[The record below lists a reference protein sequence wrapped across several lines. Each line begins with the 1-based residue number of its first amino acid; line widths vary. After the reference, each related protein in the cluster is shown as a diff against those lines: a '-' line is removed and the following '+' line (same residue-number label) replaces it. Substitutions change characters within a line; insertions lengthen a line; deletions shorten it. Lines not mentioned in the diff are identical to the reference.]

1 MGCVPSKKDNRR
13 RSNSEIE
20 PNTTITNESRTSK
33 KLKITKKVIKSRF
46 LRKLKNF
53 ESGLGVIYESP
64 QESEVSVVFN

>member
-13 RSNSEIE
+13 RSTSEIE
-20 PNTTITNESRTSK
+20 PTTGVIDETRIATT
-33 KLKITKKVIKSRF
+33 LKITKKVIKSRF